1 MADSI
6 MRIVYSGRAPSGNV
20 QMHDTA
26 GWHRLTE
33 HELFRKV
40 SGETNL
46 RSGGNNREKNEVLK
60 MHFKFCTT
68 IGNTNKILDKVLG
81 AFAKFRKATISFL
94 MSLCPLTLGSHRK
107 DFNEISYLGFLR
119 KPIEKIQV
127 ELKSEKNKEYLHES
141 VFTFMAI
148 SR

>member
-6 MRIVYSGRAPSGNV
+6 MRIVYSGRTPSGNV

-26 GWHRLTE
+26 GWRRLTK
-33 HELFRKV
+33 HELFHKV

-46 RSGGNNREKNEVLK
+46 RSGGHNREKNEVLK
-60 MHFKFCTT
+60 MDLKFCTT
-68 IGNTNKILDKVLG
+68 IGNTNTILDKFLG
-81 AFAKFRKATISFL
+81 TFAKFRKATISFL
-94 MSLCPLTLGSHRK
+94 MYLCPLTLGSHRK
-107 DFNEISYLGFLR
+107 DFNEILYLGFLR
-119 KPIEKIQV
+119 KPVEKIQV
-127 ELKSEKNKEYLHES
+127 VLKSEKNKEYLYES